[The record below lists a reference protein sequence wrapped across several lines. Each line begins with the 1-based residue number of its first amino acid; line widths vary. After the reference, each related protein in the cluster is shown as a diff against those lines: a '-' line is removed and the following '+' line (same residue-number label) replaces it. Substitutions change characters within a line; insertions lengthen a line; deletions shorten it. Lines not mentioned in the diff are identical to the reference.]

1 MQTGPSPRRATRVN
15 LGLRTDATW
24 DQCQRALQGSSAVRI
39 AVVDSSDSNAW
50 YPTSQSEL
58 AAAVRAAT
66 VATKNWPSIIG
77 VNF

>member
-1 MQTGPSPRRATRVN
+1 MQTGPSPRKATRVN
-15 LGLRTDATW
+15 LGLQTDASW
-24 DQCQRALQGSSAVRI
+24 SRCERALQGSSAVRI
-39 AVVDSSDSNAW
+39 VVIDSNDRNAW

-66 VATKNWPSIIG
+66 VATKNWPSIMG